1 MYHVYL
7 TNEAETEFLY
17 IGTMDKDAAQWYEA
31 HLNAYIIED

>member
-7 TNEAETEFLY
+7 TNEEETEFLY
-17 IGTMDKDAAQWYEA
+17 IGYMDKQAALWYEY